1 MRKIFS
7 FAVTAMLLA
16 ASLAAE
22 ARGLHVFIQLPQP
35 VLVITLPPV
44 IYVPV
49 GPPIIYY
56 DPVYSS
62 CNQYCVNERI
72 QEENA
77 AKAREVQ
84 RGYEAYNRSLQ
95 DPLQRRRH

>member
-7 FAVTAMLLA
+7 FGVSAMLLA

-35 VLVITLPPV
+35 VLVFTLPPV

-49 GPPIIYY
+49 GPPPIYY
-56 DPVYSS
+56 EPVYS
-62 CNQYCVNERI
+62 CNQYCVNDRI

-77 AKAREVQ
+77 AKAREIQ
-84 RGYEAYNRSLQ
+84 RKYEEYNRSLQ